1 MKRIVRFLP
10 LFACAALASAQDVTM
25 AALRSLY
32 EGQQAN
38 IVAAAEKMRDSD
50 LEFRPSHD
58 VMSTK
63 AILAHL
69 GDVNYSICASLK
81 GEKSP
86 SAGAIEKRIANK
98 AELLTALNE
107 SYAYCG
113 GVLGGM
119 KDANLAETYQ
129 AGQTTRTKAWHAL
142 HLLEHM
148 TLHYGNIITY
158 MRIRGMVPPETERRQ
173 RMQKK

>member
-1 MKRIVRFLP
+1 MAFGQD
-10 LFACAALASAQDVTM
+10 AAV
-25 AALRSLY
+25 AALRNLY

-58 VMSTK
+58 VMNTK
-63 AILAHL
+63 AILAHI
-69 GDVNYSICASLK
+69 GDTNYGICSSLK
-81 GEKSP
+81 GEKNP
-86 SAGAIEKRIANK
+86 SAGGIEKRTATK
-98 AELLTALNE
+98 AELISALNE
-107 SYAYCG
+107 SYVYCN

-119 KDANLAETYQ
+119 KDANLAETYP
-129 AGQTTRTKAWHAL
+129 AGQTTRTKAWNAM

-148 TLHYGNIITY
+148 TMHYGNIITY